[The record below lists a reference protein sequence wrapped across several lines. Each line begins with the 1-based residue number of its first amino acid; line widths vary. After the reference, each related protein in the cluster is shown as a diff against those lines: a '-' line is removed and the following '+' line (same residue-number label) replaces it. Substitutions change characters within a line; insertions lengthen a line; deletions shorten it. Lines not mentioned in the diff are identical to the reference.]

1 MQFVSVSDLDACVEP
16 VLDFTEARD
25 HQHNKERGVF
35 VEVRPGVYEP
45 GKSRARDPCIQRE
58 VQVTS
63 MLSKVSQ
70 TMHTAGNAPEW
81 MECCVV
87 LERPRNAVNVQ
98 CILYATCLSERLAAC
113 SLMLN
118 CLRIVTLPQLTT
130 VAFS

>member
-35 VEVRPGVYEP
+35 VEVRRGVYEP
-45 GKSRARDPCIQRE
+45 GKSNACHPCIQRE

-63 MLSKVSQ
+63 MLSEASQ
-70 TMHTAGNAPEW
+70 TMCAAANAPE
-81 MECCVV
+81 CIDGV
-87 LERPRNAVNVQ
+87 LCNAGRPMNAQ
-98 CILYATCLSERLAAC
+98 CHCQLYATCLSDILVAC

-118 CLRIVTLPQLTT
+118 CFTVVTQPQHTT
-130 VAFS
+130 VAFN